1 MLCLFLRLH
10 LSRNYEE
17 SEIDW
22 GDYTLAKPAFR
33 PEIKYDYYNS
43 PQRYSS
49 NIRSAAQRPIRFAK
63 KKKANP
69 VEIFVH
75 IAFALLLFFI
85 VAPNYYDTVTRPIFL
100 RQQKYPAVTVDYD
113 TLYRPTSAYLNNTH
127 FLGKN
132 FLNPVFVKKAQM
144 SPLYEAGTMPV
155 LETKLKNL
163 ARLYPTITPSVYVW
177 DYSTGKSASLDSDR
191 IFSAASI
198 IKLPVL
204 LHLFKSIEAGEI
216 TLQDKIQMTDYYRS
230 EGSGSLQFRGDRAV
244 YTVDDLARVMITESD
259 NSATNMLMSATG
271 GMGSVNNSLRHWGM
285 FRTRVNDWLPDMAGT
300 NVTTAKELATML
312 YNIDNSKFLSL
323 KSKEKIVD
331 YMSHVHNDRLI
342 PAGLPSGALFV
353 HKTGDIGK
361 MLGDAGIV
369 YAPNGKN
376 YIVVMLVNR
385 KYNAPE
391 GKDFIVKASSL
402 VYNHLISL

>member
-1 MLCLFLRLH
+1 M
-10 LSRNYEE
+10 
-17 SEIDW
+17 
-22 GDYTLAKPAFR
+22 AKPAFK
-33 PEIKYDYYNS
+33 PEIKYDYYNN
-43 PQRYSS
+43 PGRYSS
-49 NIRSAAQRPIRFAK
+49 NIRSAAQRPINFTRK
-63 KKKANP
+63 KKTHPLAWMVN
-69 VEIFVH
+69 
-75 IAFALLLFFI
+75 AFLALILFFI
-85 VAPNYYDTVTRPIFL
+85 VAPNYYDTVTRPIIL
-100 RQQKYPAVTVDYD
+100 RQQKYPAVKVDYD
-113 TLYRPTSAYLNNTH
+113 LLYRPTSAYLNNTH
-127 FLGKN
+127 FMGKN

-144 SPLYEAGTMPV
+144 VPLFESGTMPL
-155 LETKLKNL
+155 LEAKLKNL
-163 ARLYPTITPSVYVW
+163 ANLYPTITPSVYVW
-177 DYSTGKSASLDSDR
+177 DYSTGKSASLNSDK

-204 LHLFKSIEAGEI
+204 LHLFKAIEAGEI
-216 TLQDKIQMTDYYRS
+216 TLNDKIQMTDYYRS
-230 EGSGSLQFRGDRAV
+230 EGSGSLQFRGERAV

-312 YNIDNSKFLSL
+312 YNIDNSKFLSI

-361 MLGDAGIV
+361 MLGDARIV

-385 KYNAPE
+385 RYNAPE
-391 GKDFIVKASSL
+391 GKDFIVKASS
-402 VYNHLISL
+402 VIYNHLTSI

>member
-1 MLCLFLRLH
+1 M
-10 LSRNYEE
+10 
-17 SEIDW
+17 
-22 GDYTLAKPAFR
+22 AKPAFK
-33 PEIKYDYYNS
+33 PEIKYDYYNN
-43 PQRYSS
+43 PGRYSS
-49 NIRSAAQRPIRFAK
+49 NIRSAAQRPINFTRK
-63 KKKANP
+63 KKTHPLAWMVN
-69 VEIFVH
+69 
-75 IAFALLLFFI
+75 AFLALILFFI
-85 VAPNYYDTVTRPIFL
+85 VAPNYYDTVTRPIIL
-100 RQQKYPAVTVDYD
+100 RQQKYPAVKVDYD
-113 TLYRPTSAYLNNTH
+113 LLYRPTSAYLNNTH
-127 FLGKN
+127 FMGKN

-144 SPLYEAGTMPV
+144 MPLFESGTMPL
-155 LETKLKNL
+155 LEAKLKNL
-163 ARLYPTITPSVYVW
+163 ANLYPTITPSVYVW
-177 DYSTGKSASLDSDR
+177 DYSTGKSASLNSDK

-204 LHLFKSIEAGEI
+204 LHLFKAIEAGEI
-216 TLQDKIQMTDYYRS
+216 TLNDKIQMTDYYRS
-230 EGSGSLQFRGDRAV
+230 EGSGSLQFRGERAI
-244 YTVDDLARVMITESD
+244 YTFDDLARVMITESD

-312 YNIDNSKFLSL
+312 YNIDNSKFLSI

-385 KYNAPE
+385 RYNAPE
-391 GKDFIVKASSL
+391 GKDFIVKASS
-402 VYNHLISL
+402 VIYNHLTSI

>member
-1 MLCLFLRLH
+1 MVNAFL
-10 LSRNYEE
+10 
-17 SEIDW
+17 
-22 GDYTLAKPAFR
+22 
-33 PEIKYDYYNS
+33 
-43 PQRYSS
+43 
-49 NIRSAAQRPIRFAK
+49 
-63 KKKANP
+63 
-69 VEIFVH
+69 
-75 IAFALLLFFI
+75 ALILFFI
-85 VAPNYYDTVTRPIFL
+85 VAPNYYDTVTRPIIL
-100 RQQKYPAVTVDYD
+100 RQQKYPAVKVDYD
-113 TLYRPTSAYLNNTH
+113 LLYRPTSAYLNNTH
-127 FLGKN
+127 FMGKN

-144 SPLYEAGTMPV
+144 VPLFESGTMPL
-155 LETKLKNL
+155 LEAKLKNL
-163 ARLYPTITPSVYVW
+163 ANLYPTITPSVYVW
-177 DYSTGKSASLDSDR
+177 DYSTGKSASLNSDK

-216 TLQDKIQMTDYYRS
+216 TLNDKIQMTDYYRS
-230 EGSGSLQFRGDRAV
+230 EGSGSLQFRGERAV

-312 YNIDNSKFLSL
+312 YNIDNSKFLSI

-385 KYNAPE
+385 RYNAPE
-391 GKDFIVKASSL
+391 GKDFIVKASS
-402 VYNHLISL
+402 VIYNHLTSI

>member
-1 MLCLFLRLH
+1 M
-10 LSRNYEE
+10 
-17 SEIDW
+17 
-22 GDYTLAKPAFR
+22 AKPVFK

-43 PQRYSS
+43 PQRYAS

-63 KKKANP
+63 KKKIHPLAQIINA
-69 VEIFVH
+69 VLAVV
-75 IAFALLLFFI
+75 LFLC

-100 RQQKYPAVTVDYD
+100 RQQKYPEIQVDYD
-113 TLYRPTSAYLNNTH
+113 KLYRPTSAYLNNTH
-127 FLGKN
+127 FFGKN
-132 FLNPVFVKKAQM
+132 FLNPVFVKNAQM
-144 SPLYEAGTMPV
+144 IRIYEAGTMPA
-155 LETKLKNL
+155 LEAKLKNL
-163 ARLYPTITPSVYVW
+163 AAMYPTITPSVYVW
-177 DYSTGKSASLDSDR
+177 EYATGKSASLDSDR

-216 TLQDKIQMTDYYRS
+216 SLKDTIQMTDYYRS
-230 EGSGSLQFRGDRAV
+230 EGSGSLQFKGENAV
-244 YTVDDLARVMITESD
+244 YTVDQLARVMITESD

-285 FRTRVNDWLPDMAGT
+285 FKTRVNDWLPDMVGT
-300 NVTTAKELATML
+300 NVTTARELATML
-312 YNIDNSKFLSL
+312 YNIDNSKFLSI

-331 YMSHVHNDRLI
+331 YMGHVHNDRLI
-342 PAGLPSGALFV
+342 PAGLPSGAVFV

-376 YIVVMLVNR
+376 YIVVILVNR

-402 VYNHLISL
+402 IYNHVTSI

>member
-1 MLCLFLRLH
+1 M
-10 LSRNYEE
+10 
-17 SEIDW
+17 
-22 GDYTLAKPAFR
+22 AKPAFK
-33 PEIKYDYYNS
+33 PEIKYDYYNN
-43 PQRYSS
+43 PGRYSS
-49 NIRSAAQRPIRFAK
+49 NIRSAAQRPINFTRK
-63 KKKANP
+63 KKTHPLAWMVN
-69 VEIFVH
+69 
-75 IAFALLLFFI
+75 AFLALILFFI
-85 VAPNYYDTVTRPIFL
+85 VAPNYYDTVTRPIIL
-100 RQQKYPAVTVDYD
+100 RQQKYPAVKVDYD
-113 TLYRPTSAYLNNTH
+113 LLYRPTSAYLNNTH
-127 FLGKN
+127 FMGKN

-144 SPLYEAGTMPV
+144 MPLFESGTMPL
-155 LETKLKNL
+155 LEAKLKNL
-163 ARLYPTITPSVYVW
+163 ANLYPTITPSVYVW
-177 DYSTGKSASLDSDR
+177 DYSTGKSSSLNSDK

-204 LHLFKSIEAGEI
+204 LHLFKAIEAGEI
-216 TLQDKIQMTDYYRS
+216 TLNDKIQMTDYYRS
-230 EGSGSLQFRGDRAV
+230 EGSGSLQFRGERAV

-312 YNIDNSKFLSL
+312 YNIDNSKFLSI

-385 KYNAPE
+385 RYNAPE
-391 GKDFIVKASSL
+391 GKDFIVKASS
-402 VYNHLISL
+402 VIYNHLTSI